1 MMFVGSIIIASF
13 GAAGILSA
21 LAASNGEYGRIY
33 LIGTSVS
40 YSCYFTVYTL
50 IMHDIVS
57 YP

>member
-21 LAASNGEYGRIY
+21 IAAASPSREEDYTATNY

-40 YSCYFTVYTL
+40 SILT
-50 IMHDIVS
+50 
-57 YP
+57 

>member
-21 LAASNGEYGRIY
+21 LAASNGEYGGIY

-40 YSCYFTVYTL
+40 YKCYFIMYTL
-50 IMHDIVS
+50 IIHVS
-57 YP
+57 SP